1 MPENNPPLT
10 PEDAPR
16 PWGVTLVVRAP
27 LGLKGRAVR
36 CSRKRN
42 MKLTPW
48 LIEAIEEKVAREES
62 APAEGE

>member
-1 MPENNPPLT
+1 
-10 PEDAPR
+10 
-16 PWGVTLVVRAP
+16 